1 MFAQWLHHP
10 HVTRLQARF
19 AARRPRNAFARVLVA
34 LVGVALLLVLLVV
47 GAVLGVA
54 MLVGATMWR
63 ALRQRGRP
71 QAAPQG
77 QVIEGEYRHARH
89 GVLPHPN

>member
-19 AARRPRNAFARVLVA
+19 AARRPRNPLIRA
-34 LVGVALLLVLLVV
+34 LLALLGVALLLVLLVV
-47 GAVLGVA
+47 GVVLGVA
-54 MLVGATMWR
+54 MVLGAWVWR

-71 QAAPQG
+71 QAAPG
-77 QVIEGEYRHARH
+77 RVIEGEYRHARH
-89 GVLPHPN
+89 DALPHPR

>member
-34 LVGVALLLVLLVV
+34 LVGVALLLILLVL

-54 MLVGATMWR
+54 MLIGATIWR

-71 QAAPQG
+71 QATPG
-77 QVIEGEYRHARH
+77 RVIEGEYRHTRH
-89 GVLPHPN
+89 GVLPHPH

>member
-19 AARRPRNAFARVLVA
+19 AARRPRNPLMRVLVA
-34 LVGVALLLVLLVV
+34 LVGIALLLVLLVV

-54 MLVGATMWR
+54 MLLGAMIWR
-63 ALRQRGRP
+63 ALRQRSRP
-71 QAAPQG
+71 QAPRG
-77 QVIEGEYRHARH
+77 RVIEGEYRHARD
-89 GVLPHPN
+89 GVLPHPH

>member
-19 AARRPRNAFARVLVA
+19 AARRPRNPLVRALVA
-34 LVGVALLLVLLVV
+34 LLGVALLLVLLVV

-54 MLVGATMWR
+54 MLLGAMIWR
-63 ALRQRGRP
+63 VLRQRGRP
-71 QAAPQG
+71 QAPRG
-77 QVIEGEYRHARH
+77 RVIEGEYRHARH
-89 GVLPHPN
+89 GVLPQPR

>member
-19 AARRPRNAFARVLVA
+19 AARRPRNAFARALLA
-34 LVGVALLLVLLVV
+34 LVGVALLLVLLAV
-47 GAVLGVA
+47 GVVLGVA
-54 MLVGATMWR
+54 MILGATIWR

-71 QAAPQG
+71 QATSG

-89 GVLPHPN
+89 GVLPHPH

>member
-19 AARRPRNAFARVLVA
+19 AARRPRNPLTRALLA

-54 MLVGATMWR
+54 MVLGTMVWR

-71 QAAPQG
+71 QAPARG

-89 GVLPHPN
+89 GVLPHPR